1 MLLNT
6 TANFIASA
14 IFSGTIIITPFLVVV
29 NLFKIR
35 LYKIDKLLL
44 IEAIN
49 TLLLFAAL
57 IYCLIWL
64 TEIYIAYFSGGD
76 YEQYRFT
83 NRLFGSYWWATLAL
97 LIKSVLLPQILWIR
111 KIRRSFIATIIIIS
125 VWVVIYIPLII
136 DSMMVEGFNLWSD
149 FYWWLTNLVQL
160 LACIALITAVY
171 FLLKRKKL
179 AGSKP
184 TFAGG

>member
-14 IFSGTIIITPFLVVV
+14 IFSGTFAITPLLIIVH
-29 NLFKIR
+29 LLKIR

-57 IYCLIWL
+57 IYSLLWV
-64 TEIYIAYFSGGD
+64 TEIYVAYFSGGE

-83 NRLFGSYWWATLAL
+83 NRLFGSYWWAALAL

-111 KIRRSFIATIIIIS
+111 KFRRSFIATIIIIF

-136 DSMMVEGFNLWSD
+136 DSIMVEGFNLWGD
-149 FYWWLTNLVQL
+149 FYWRLTNVEQL
-160 LACIALITAVY
+160 LVYIALLTAVY

-179 AGSKP
+179 AGSKS
-184 TFAGG
+184 GG